1 MPSYLAVHETGGQFS
16 SHGGG
21 SFRKL
26 IVSNPKHHSDQS
38 EKHSTLTHPAKS
50 RDMGVSP
57 AGSPSQ
63 LIEPTSQFCSPSW
76 GRKIIV
82 IGTLWRKNGLPLNL
96 SFLPQT
102 TSASLLPMRLQI
114 VHLLLSLLLVSFL
127 SAYAEVPRKR
137 LLTAETNQGALTKG
151 PPRARINIV
160 IHESNDSSP
169 VRQKQYDQG
178 LESLKKN
185 FMGEDSYSYIIAFH
199 ELKNLPKNSYW
210 VKASPDAPA
219 QIAGRIQVLLAELGC
234 KSNQLE
240 VDFIVNTHGSDGKGG
255 NSQKGGFHFQ
265 LAKNEPDKDLAN
277 HELHKEDFRR
287 LFEQI
292 KGCDFQ
298 AYLQN
303 CYGANAHNMLENLY
317 REVTP
322 DEDECFSAVFASQ
335 FDSLTIPDRRSM
347 GTVHKASSKSN
358 AHPSLLEALYL
369 SAQFQTL
376 GNANDDLAKQQYL
389 SPAEHDAFT
398 LYRIYLR
405 SNKEIVDQTKS
416 SLAPWQ
422 IEEFNLFLAYKI
434 DDLKSSGAYLS
445 LDTILKSREVIEKL
459 PAFKARKNDKVYEL
473 VMDSSRFLRRRATAE
488 ILKAA
493 EPSLIGNLDKVDD
506 YVTTHARELE
516 WKPINQNIQ
525 QKRGLFS
532 TMQSL
537 LETVNDSSTSPV
549 GVRRYQHAYN
559 QEKEKYDDL
568 PNRDADNL
576 LLLAS
581 SILARQKI
589 EEIIPFIAQ
598 DIGGVKP
605 PMVVNRIIGTRLAET
620 GSWGNAGAP
629 ELKDRY
635 AVLPSLKKAIL
646 QAQEE

>member
-1 MPSYLAVHETGGQFS
+1 
-16 SHGGG
+16 
-21 SFRKL
+21 
-26 IVSNPKHHSDQS
+26 
-38 EKHSTLTHPAKS
+38 
-50 RDMGVSP
+50 
-57 AGSPSQ
+57 
-63 LIEPTSQFCSPSW
+63 
-76 GRKIIV
+76 
-82 IGTLWRKNGLPLNL
+82 
-96 SFLPQT
+96 
-102 TSASLLPMRLQI
+102 MRLQI
-114 VHLLLSLLLVSFL
+114 VHLLLSLFVVSFL
-127 SAYAEVPRKR
+127 SAPAEVPRKR
-137 LLTAETNQGALTKG
+137 MLTTETNQGALTKG

-160 IHESNDSSP
+160 LYENNDSSP
-169 VRQKQYDQG
+169 LRQRQYDQG

-210 VKASPDAPA
+210 VKASPYAPA

-322 DEDECFSAVFASQ
+322 DEEECFSAVFASQ
-335 FDSLTIPDRRSM
+335 FDSFTLPDRRGM
-347 GTVHKASSKSN
+347 GTVHKATSKSN
-358 AHPSLLEALYL
+358 SHPSLLEGLYL
-369 SAQFQTL
+369 SAQRQAL
-376 GNANDDLAKQQYL
+376 GNGGDYELKQQYL
-389 SPAEHDAFT
+389 SPAEHDAYN
-398 LYRIYLR
+398 LYRAYLR
-405 SNKEIVDQTKS
+405 ANKEIVDQTKS

-422 IEEFNLFLAYKI
+422 IEELNLFLAYDI
-434 DDLKSSGAYLS
+434 DDIKSSGAYLS

-459 PAFKARKNDKVYEL
+459 PAFQAHKNDEVYDL

-493 EPSLIGNLDKVDD
+493 EPSLISDLDNVDSYVIEHSSNLQ
-506 YVTTHARELE
+506 
-516 WKPINQNIQ
+516 WKLINRSTQERQRQWN
-525 QKRGLFS
+525 
-532 TMQSL
+532 TMQNL
-537 LETVNDSSTSPV
+537 LRVANDSTTSPV
-549 GVRRYQHAYN
+549 DVRRYIHAYN
-559 QEKEKYDDL
+559 QGKEKYDNL
-568 PNRDADNL
+568 PDRDADND

-589 EEIIPFIAQ
+589 EEISPFIAQ
-598 DIGGVKP
+598 IIGGEIP

-629 ELKDRY
+629 KLKDRY